1 MGKDVK
7 IGIGVALCIGLL
19 LFVFLVIRGGNEGT
33 AVGPTATPTPPAAPS
48 TSGTR
53 LPATAPGGP
62 AAATPSKP
70 ATAQPPAGIWTTPE
84 ELELI
89 EPASAAKER
98 TAEVEIVGTPQKPA
112 APGETTAAGAKP
124 GPSGPAS
131 TGTPSV
137 GGVTGPSRESTVVQV
152 GPAAPRPQTY
162 TTEKGDTLWG
172 LATRFYGDGRQWKK
186 IYEANRD
193 VLPSS
198 SDVPVGVALVIPS
211 AEGQPGAAV
220 SETPATSSR
229 PAAVAGM
236 GTYTV
241 ERGDTLYSIARK
253 QYGDASLWRIIYEAN
268 REQIPTPEQ
277 LPVGAVLVIPPASE
291 K

>member
-33 AVGPTATPTPPAAPS
+33 AVGPAGVTPTPPAAPS

-70 ATAQPPAGIWTTPE
+70 ATTQPGWTTVE
-84 ELELI
+84 ELGLI
-89 EPASAAKER
+89 QQPAATKER
-98 TAEVEIVGTPQKPA
+98 TAEAEIVGIPPAPA
-112 APGETTAAGAKP
+112 APVETGPAATKP

-131 TGTPSV
+131 AVAPST

-198 SDVPVGVALVIPS
+198 SEVPVGVALVIPS
-211 AEGQPGAAV
+211 AEGQPGAAAP
-220 SETPATSSR
+220 ETPAIESR

-253 QYGDASLWRIIYEAN
+253 QYGDGSLWRVISEAN
-268 REQIPTPEQ
+268 RDRVPDPEH
-277 LPVGAVLVIPPASE
+277 LSVGTVLVIPPASE